1 MKVLT
6 TAMELMLIQDDILR
20 REKVYSTDFTIY
32 MFEQIWGST
41 ALGFPGVGGSAM
53 TEATT
58 YVLIPKKEN
67 TDCAHV
73 YFGPQFAYKVNNLT
87 DVFMKDLE
95 NHSMASVME
104 ASSRYGSLKS
114 EGTSDENSAE

>member
-32 MFEQIWGST
+32 MFEQTWGST
-41 ALGFPGVGGSAM
+41 ALGFPGFGGSAM

-58 YVLIPKKEN
+58 YVLIPKTEGN
-67 TDCAHV
+67 CAHV
-73 YFGPQFAYKVNNLT
+73 YFGSQFAYKVNNLT
-87 DVFMKDLE
+87 DEFMEDLG
-95 NHSMASVME
+95 NCSMASVME
-104 ASSRYGSLKS
+104 ASSRYDSLDSGKETNEDS
-114 EGTSDENSAE
+114 TN

>member
-58 YVLIPKKEN
+58 YVLIPKTEGN
-67 TDCAHV
+67 YAHV
-73 YFGPQFAYKVNNLT
+73 YFGSQFAYKVNNLT
-87 DVFMKDLE
+87 DAFMEDLG
-95 NHSMASVME
+95 NCSMASVME
-104 ASSRYGSLKS
+104 ASSRYDSLDS
-114 EGTSDENSAE
+114 GEETNEDSTN

>member
-6 TAMELMLIQDDILR
+6 TAMELLLIQDDIIR
-20 REKVYSTDFTIY
+20 REKIYDTDYTIY
-32 MFEQIWGST
+32 MFEQTWGST

-58 YVLIPKKEN
+58 YVLIPKKEA
-67 TDCAHV
+67 DCAHV
-73 YFGPQFAYKVNNLT
+73 YFGSQFAYKVNGLT
-87 DVFMKDLE
+87 QKFMDDLN

-104 ASSRYGSLKS
+104 ASSRYGSLESK
-114 EGTSDENSAE
+114 ETTDEDSAD

>member
-32 MFEQIWGST
+32 MFEQTWGST
-41 ALGFPGVGGSAM
+41 ALGFPGFGGSAM

-58 YVLIPKKEN
+58 YVLIPKTEGN
-67 TDCAHV
+67 CAHV
-73 YFGPQFAYKVNNLT
+73 YFGSQFAYKVNNLT

-95 NHSMASVME
+95 NCSMASVMV
-104 ASSRYGSLKS
+104 ASGRYGSLES
-114 EGTSDENSAE
+114 EETSDENSAE

>member
-6 TAMELMLIQDDILR
+6 TAMELMLIQDDLLR
-20 REKVYSTDFTIY
+20 REKIYSIDYDII
-32 MFEQIWGST
+32 MFEQTWGST

-58 YVLIPKKEN
+58 YVLIPKKEA
-67 TDCAHV
+67 DCAHV
-73 YFGPQFAYKVNNLT
+73 YFGSQFAYKVNGLT
-87 DVFMKDLE
+87 QKFMDDLN

-104 ASSRYGSLKS
+104 ASSRYGSLES
-114 EGTSDENSAE
+114 EETLDEDSAE

>member
-6 TAMELMLIQDDILR
+6 TAMELLLIQDDIIR
-20 REKVYSTDFTIY
+20 QEKIYDTDYTIH
-32 MFEQIWGST
+32 MFEQTWGST

-73 YFGPQFAYKVNNLT
+73 YFGSQFAYKVNGLT
-87 DVFMKDLE
+87 QAFMDDLN

-104 ASSRYGSLKS
+104 ASSRYGSLES
-114 EGTSDENSAE
+114 E

>member
-6 TAMELMLIQDDILR
+6 TAMELMLIQDDLLR

-32 MFEQIWGST
+32 MFEQTWGST

-58 YVLIPKKEN
+58 YVLIPKTESI
-67 TDCAHV
+67 CAHV
-73 YFGPQFAYKVNNLT
+73 YFGSQFAYKVTGLT
-87 DVFMKDLE
+87 QTFMDDLN

-104 ASSRYGSLKS
+104 ASSRYGSLES
-114 EGTSDENSAE
+114 EETSDENSAE

>member
-1 MKVLT
+1 MTILT
-6 TAMELMLIQDDILR
+6 TAMELLAIQDDILR
-20 REKVYSTDFTIY
+20 REKVYSTDYDIV
-32 MFEQIWGST
+32 MFEQTWGST

-58 YVLIPKKEN
+58 YVLIPKKE

-73 YFGPQFAYKVNNLT
+73 YFGSQFAYKVNGLT
-87 DVFMKDLE
+87 QKFMDDLN

-104 ASSRYGSLKS
+104 ASSRYGSLES
-114 EGTSDENSAE
+114 EETNEDSTN

>member
-32 MFEQIWGST
+32 MFEQTWGST

-67 TDCAHV
+67 TNCAHV
-73 YFGPQFAYKVNNLT
+73 YFGSQFAYKVNGLT
-87 DVFMKDLE
+87 QAFMDDLN

-104 ASSRYGSLKS
+104 ASSRYGSLES
-114 EGTSDENSAE
+114 EETNEDSTN